1 MRGAVRRRSCRW
13 SNEGAARARVE
24 TRISALGTPRP
35 RTVGTTTGRP
45 SMPAVSSVACGV
57 SDLKAGRLRRRFAR
71 SASAGRV
78 SGRRGGRSGSAP
90 FFADCPHGVCRAPAT
105 PHVEAHEAFF
115 ERFITRPRCGAGT
128 KGHASS
134 ACVIPAKAG
143 IHRGDAN
150 LGDGIDPGLR
160 RGDGRVG
167 CAWPT
172 DRPCASRDP
181 GRCAATPAPGEPSR
195 RWSPAPAGLPSCRC
209 AA

>member
-1 MRGAVRRRSCRW
+1 MSGATAPHSLMASPTGDKINPKITYPRPHDPMRRCAHPRSMRGAVRRRSCRW
-13 SNEGAARARVE
+13 SGERRPRVE
-24 TRISALGTPRP
+24 TRISALGTPRL

-71 SASAGRV
+71 SALAGRV

-134 ACVIPAKAG
+134 SCVIPAKAG
-143 IHRGDAN
+143 IHLCPVR
-150 LGDGIDPGLR
+150 
-160 RGDGRVG
+160 
-167 CAWPT
+167 
-172 DRPCASRDP
+172 
-181 GRCAATPAPGEPSR
+181 
-195 RWSPAPAGLPSCRC
+195 
-209 AA
+209 